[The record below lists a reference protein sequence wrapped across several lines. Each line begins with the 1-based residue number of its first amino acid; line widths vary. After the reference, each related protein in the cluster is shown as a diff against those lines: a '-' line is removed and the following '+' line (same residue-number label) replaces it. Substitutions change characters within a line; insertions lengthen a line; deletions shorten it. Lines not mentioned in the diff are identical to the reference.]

1 MMSVVDTANIAF
13 EQGAPFELVYTWT
26 DDNGNPFNVTGY
38 TAQFIV
44 ATDLINKTQILLVDS
59 AGGGAANTSLAVGT
73 TDGTFTVQATAA
85 ATTAMTFI
93 NGVYALIV
101 QSSGSAISKLLE
113 GQVVVTPGLSW
124 LA

>member
-1 MMSVVDTANIAF
+1 MSVVDAANIAF

-26 DDNGNPFNVTGY
+26 DDNGNPLNVTGY
-38 TAQFIV
+38 TAQFVV
-44 ATDLINKTQILLVDS
+44 ATDLVNKTQILLVDS
-59 AGGGAANTSLAVGT
+59 AGGGVENTSLTVGT
-73 TDGTFTVQATAA
+73 TDGTFTVQAAAA

-93 NGVYALIV
+93 RGFYALIV
-101 QSSGSAISKLLE
+101 QSPGDVVSKLLE